1 MLLLRHSVTPG
12 NLKRQYIGSTDQ
24 PLAPE
29 GEALAR
35 KRRVEMP
42 EIGGLWVSPM
52 LRCRQTAAL
61 LFPGVEQR
69 QVPQLR
75 ECAFGRFE
83 EKTWEELKDDP
94 LYRAWM
100 GGDLTVTFPGGE
112 SMQGFLER
120 SRRGMEAVVREAEAA
135 GVDRGA
141 VVAHGGTW
149 LAVMSAFGRP
159 ERELYRWQPEN
170 CRGWRVEVRREP
182 LELWVLEEL

>member
-1 MLLLRHSVTPG
+1 
-12 NLKRQYIGSTDQ
+12 
-24 PLAPE
+24 
-29 GEALAR
+29 
-35 KRRVEMP
+35 MP

-100 GGDLTVTFPGGE
+100 GGDLTITFPGGE
-112 SMQGFLER
+112 SMQGFLGR
-120 SRRGMEAVVREAEAA
+120 SRRGWRPWSGRRRPPEWT
-135 GVDRGA
+135 GGPWWPTGA
-141 VVAHGGTW
+141 PGW
-149 LAVMSAFGRP
+149 AVMSAFGRP

>member
-1 MLLLRHSVTPG
+1 MELLLLRHSVTPG

-35 KRRVEMP
+35 KRRGEMP

-100 GGDLTVTFPGGE
+100 GGDLTITFPGGE
-112 SMQGFLER
+112 SMQGFL
-120 SRRGMEAVVREAEAA
+120 GGAA
-135 GVDRGA
+135 G
-141 VVAHGGTW
+141 
-149 LAVMSAFGRP
+149 
-159 ERELYRWQPEN
+159 
-170 CRGWRVEVRREP
+170 GWRPWSGRRRPPEWTGGP
-182 LELWVLEEL
+182 WWPTGAPGWR